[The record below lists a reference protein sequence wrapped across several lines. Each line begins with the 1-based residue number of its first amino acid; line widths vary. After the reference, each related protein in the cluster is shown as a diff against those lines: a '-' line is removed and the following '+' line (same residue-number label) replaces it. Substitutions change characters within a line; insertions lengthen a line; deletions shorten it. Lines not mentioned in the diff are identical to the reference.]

1 MPSQLMRTSAV
12 FAFLISLLFT
22 GVSFASTS
30 TGSSR
35 MLQADTFKSTTT
47 SLPDLKK
54 YPSGTQR
61 KKAFL
66 NVLVPI
72 IDNINNKILRD
83 REWLTAQRKAQHWGS
98 ADLKK
103 LREICQYYGVT
114 CTSPKKVNW
123 DSLLTRVD
131 IIPTH
136 FVATQAATE
145 SGWGTSKLAQQN
157 NNLFGM
163 RCGNRSCNN
172 VPGKTK
178 GYAAYPDIEGSVIA
192 YMRNLNTH
200 RAYNSLRSSR
210 AQQRMTQQ
218 QLDPRQLITDLKGY
232 SELGSSYNDY
242 LTEMFDSNK
251 KLITQVQLQS
261 KRES

>member
-30 TGSSR
+30 TSSSQI
-35 MLQADTFKSTTT
+35 LQAYSFKSAST

-66 NVLVPI
+66 NVIVPI
-72 IDNINNKILRD
+72 IDKVNNKILND
-83 REWLTAQRKAQHWGS
+83 RQWLLAQRKAQHWGS
-98 ADLKK
+98 VELKK
-103 LREICQYYGVT
+103 LRDICQYYGIT

-123 DSLLTRVD
+123 NSLLARVD

-163 RCGNRSCNN
+163 RCASSSCNN
-172 VPGKTK
+172 KPGKTK
-178 GYAAYPDIEGSVIA
+178 GYSAYQDIEGSVIA

-200 RAYNSLRSSR
+200 RAYTSLRSSR

-242 LTEMFDSNK
+242 LTEIFDSNK

-261 KRES
+261 NQES

>member
-66 NVLVPI
+66 NVIVPI

-83 REWLTAQRKAQHWGS
+83 REWLTA
-98 ADLKK
+98 
-103 LREICQYYGVT
+103 
-114 CTSPKKVNW
+114 
-123 DSLLTRVD
+123 
-131 IIPTH
+131 
-136 FVATQAATE
+136 
-145 SGWGTSKLAQQN
+145 
-157 NNLFGM
+157 
-163 RCGNRSCNN
+163 
-172 VPGKTK
+172 
-178 GYAAYPDIEGSVIA
+178 
-192 YMRNLNTH
+192 
-200 RAYNSLRSSR
+200 
-210 AQQRMTQQ
+210 
-218 QLDPRQLITDLKGY
+218 
-232 SELGSSYNDY
+232 
-242 LTEMFDSNK
+242 
-251 KLITQVQLQS
+251 
-261 KRES
+261 

>member
-30 TGSSR
+30 TGSSH
-35 MLQADTFKSTTT
+35 MLQEYSLKGVST
-47 SLPDLKK
+47 SLPDLRK

-66 NVLVPI
+66 NVIVPI
-72 IDNINNKILRD
+72 IEQVNNKILQD
-83 REWLTAQRKAQHWGS
+83 REWLLAQRKAQHWGS

-103 LREICQYYGVT
+103 LRDICQYYGIT

-123 DSLLTRVD
+123 DSLMARVD
-131 IIPTH
+131 IVPTH

-163 RCGNRSCNN
+163 RCASQSCNN

-192 YMRNLNTH
+192 YVRNLNTH
-200 RAYNSLRSSR
+200 RAYTSLRSSR

-218 QLDPRQLITDLKGY
+218 QLDSRQLITDLRGY

-251 KLITQVQLQS
+251 KLISQVQLQS
-261 KRES
+261 KPNS

>member
-66 NVLVPI
+66 NVIVPI

-123 DSLLTRVD
+123 DSLLARVD

-136 FVATQAATE
+136 LSQR
-145 SGWGTSKLAQQN
+145 KPQQN
-157 NNLFGM
+157 QVGEHQNWHSKTITYSVCDVVTGLAIM
-163 RCGNRSCNN
+163 SL
-172 VPGKTK
+172 GKPKAMQPTRILK
-178 GYAAYPDIEGSVIA
+178 
-192 YMRNLNTH
+192 
-200 RAYNSLRSSR
+200 
-210 AQQRMTQQ
+210 AQ
-218 QLDPRQLITDLKGY
+218 
-232 SELGSSYNDY
+232 
-242 LTEMFDSNK
+242 
-251 KLITQVQLQS
+251 
-261 KRES
+261 